1 MMDRGSR
8 TARGRRRAILCAG
21 ALTPLALA
29 AFLASCG
36 RAPGDQPVVPP
47 DQLANAIEDVRQL
60 KEAPPPPPRRIA
72 FLTAADLA
80 GITGGNACILRQ
92 RDRPLLVAGT
102 ARAVARIDGRRVLLD
117 LAGPMD
123 ASAAFFRGPRATVSI
138 GRHATVAPQADA
150 PGIAWPVGGTVG
162 AVPQG
167 EDQKIEATWACAAPR
182 AVIEPPGG
190 QPL

>member
-1 MMDRGSR
+1 MMDRRSAS
-8 TARGRRRAILCAG
+8 ARGRRGAAVCAG
-21 ALTPLALA
+21 PLASLVLA
-29 AFLASCG
+29 AFLASCERG
-36 RAPGDQPVVPP
+36 PEDHPVVPP

-60 KEAPPPPPRRIA
+60 KETPPPPPRRLA

-92 RDRPLLVAGT
+92 RDRPLLVAGA
-102 ARAVARIDGRRVLLD
+102 ARAVARVDGRRVLLD

-123 ASAAFFRGPRATVSI
+123 ASAAFFRGPRVTLSI
-138 GRHATVAPQADA
+138 GRHATVAPQADV
-150 PGIAWPVGGTVG
+150 PGIAWPVGVTVG

-167 EDQKIEATWACAAPR
+167 EDQKLEASWACAAPR
-182 AVIEPPGG
+182 TVIEPPGG